1 MRALYYTAVDSPL
14 GTLWLAATDRGLCR
28 LHIGG
33 DEAGWIKLIA
43 QEMGAAPVRDDT
55 ALAEARR
62 QLGEYFAGSR
72 HSFDLPLDARGSLF
86 DRKVWE
92 ACSHIPYGQV
102 RAYAD
107 LARAIGAA
115 RAARAVGSALGR
127 NPLPIIVP
135 CHRVLRTDGSLGG
148 YAAGLEAKRTL
159 LSIEGYEQR

>member
-1 MRALYYTAVDSPL
+1 MPLYYTAMGSPL

-43 QEMGAAPVRDDT
+43 QEMGADPVRDDS
-55 ALAEARR
+55 ALAEAQR

-72 HSFDLPLDARGSLF
+72 HSFDLPLDVHGSLF
-86 DRKVWE
+86 ERRVWE
-92 ACSHIPYGQV
+92 ECSRIPYGQV
-102 RAYAD
+102 RTYAD
-107 LARAIGAA
+107 LARALGAM

-135 CHRVLRTDGSLGG
+135 CHRVLRADGSLGG
-148 YAAGLEAKRTL
+148 YAAGLEAKRAL

>member
-1 MRALYYTAVDSPL
+1 MRPLHYTAVDSPL

-33 DEAGWIKLIA
+33 DEASWIKLIA
-43 QEMGAAPVRDDT
+43 QEMGVNLVRDDN

-62 QLGEYFAGSR
+62 QLDEYFARSR
-72 HSFDLPLDARGSLF
+72 HSFDLPLDAQGSPF
-86 DRKVWE
+86 ERQVWE
-92 ACSHIPYGQV
+92 ECSHIPYGQV
-102 RAYAD
+102 RTYAD
-107 LARAIGAA
+107 LARAIGAV
-115 RAARAVGSALGR
+115 RAARAVGSALRR